1 MELVEFARG
10 APASLPRGGLGS
22 GRSGSSDCRSPAA
35 RGGGRRE
42 EGARPG
48 VGPPIVHKEALPQ
61 SEPREARQG
70 GPALTQRVSTF
81 LSRGECGMVLCQP
94 VFRPVCNM

>member
-1 MELVEFARG
+1 MELVEFAHG
-10 APASLPRGGLGS
+10 ARASLPRGGLGS

-35 RGGGRRE
+35 RAGSE
-42 EGARPG
+42 EGRG
-48 VGPPIVHKEALPQ
+48 VGPPTVHKEALPQ

-81 LSRGECGMVLCQP
+81 LSRGERGMVLCQP
-94 VFRPVCNM
+94 VFRPVCNV